1 MENHFFRQKSIEQV
15 SSPEQLNDYI
25 RVSNPSVWMILTA
38 VIVLLTGV
46 CIWGVFGHLD
56 TTVGCV
62 CISDGSR
69 NVVYIKETDM
79 VSLKTNLVSSENRK
93 ASITE
98 GMCVTVGGQ
107 EYEIKAIGTEPVSV
121 GGDFSEYAMHIGNL
135 KNGEW
140 VYEATLDAV
149 LPDGVYAAEIVVGS
163 VKPMSF
169 VIN

>member
-1 MENHFFRQKSIEQV
+1 MTTKMENRLFRQKSIEQV

-62 CISDGSR
+62 CISDGGR
-69 NVVYIKETDM
+69 NVVYIKEAQI
-79 VSLKTNLVSSENRK
+79 
-93 ASITE
+93 ASVTE

-107 EYEIKAIGTEPVSV
+107 EYKIRSIGTEPVSV
-121 GGDFSEYAMHIGNL
+121 GGNFSEYAMHIGNL

-149 LPDGVYAAEIVVGS
+149 LTDGVYAAEIVVES

>member
-1 MENHFFRQKSIEQV
+1 MDNHLFRQKSIEQV

-62 CISDGSR
+62 CISDGGR

-79 VSLKTNLVSSENRK
+79 VSVETRNTSVV
-93 ASITE
+93 E

-121 GGDFSEYAMHIGNL
+121 SEDFSEYAMHIGNL

-140 VYEATLDAV
+140 VYEATLEAV
-149 LPDGVYAAEIVVGS
+149 LPDGIYVAEIVVES
-163 VKPMSF
+163 VNPMSF

>member
-1 MENHFFRQKSIEQV
+1 MENNLFRQKSIEQV

-46 CIWGVFGHLD
+46 CIWGVFGHLN

-62 CISDGSR
+62 CISDGCR

-79 VSLKTNLVSSENRK
+79 VSLEARI
-93 ASITE
+93 ASGAE
-98 GMCVTVGGQ
+98 GMCVTIGGQ

-135 KNGEW
+135 QNGEW
-140 VYEATLDAV
+140 VYEATLDVV
-149 LPDGVYAAEIVVGS
+149 LPDGVYAAEIVVES

>member
-1 MENHFFRQKSIEQV
+1 MENHLFRQKSIEQV

-46 CIWGVFGHLD
+46 CIWGVFGRLD

-62 CISDGSR
+62 CISDGGR

-79 VSLKTNLVSSENRK
+79 VSGENRK
-93 ASITE
+93 ASVEE
-98 GMCVTVGGQ
+98 GTCVTVGGQ
-107 EYEIKAIGTEPVSV
+107 EYKIKSIGTEPVSV
-121 GGDFSEYAMHIGNL
+121 GGTFSEYAMHIGDL

-149 LPDGVYAAEIVVGS
+149 LPDGVYAAEIVVES

>member
-1 MENHFFRQKSIEQV
+1 MENHLFRQKSIEQV

-25 RVSNPSVWMILTA
+25 RVSNPGVWMILTA
-38 VIVLLTGV
+38 VIILLTGV

-69 NVVYIKETDM
+69 NVVYIKEAQI
-79 VSLKTNLVSSENRK
+79 
-93 ASITE
+93 ASVTE

-149 LPDGVYAAEIVVGS
+149 LPDGVYEAEIVVES
-163 VKPMSF
+163 VNPMSF
-169 VIN
+169 VLN

>member
-1 MENHFFRQKSIEQV
+1 MEKNLFRQKSIEQV

-25 RVSNPSVWMILTA
+25 RVSNPGVWMILTA

-69 NVVYIKETDM
+69 NVVYIKEIQI
-79 VSLKTNLVSSENRK
+79 
-93 ASITE
+93 ASVVE
-98 GMCVTVGGQ
+98 GMCVTVGGH
-107 EYEIKAIGTEPVSV
+107 EYEIRSIGTEPVSV

-149 LPDGVYAAEIVVGS
+149 LPDGVYAAEIVVES